1 METTRFMKVV
11 EMTDE
16 EKFAM
21 YMKLTKAEIVKMH
34 IELER
39 MVKLFSPTQGQS
51 YPWPINYPIYD
62 NSAKPF
68 SPPFI
73 VTSTDTSRN

>member
-1 METTRFMKVV
+1 METTRFMQVV

-34 IELER
+34 IELEKVCR
-39 MVKLFSPTQGQS
+39 SFSSNTKTATES
-51 YPWPINYPIYD
+51 TFKTSSITTKKYPFTYTRSDSIQ
-62 NSAKPF
+62 
-68 SPPFI
+68 
-73 VTSTDTSRN
+73 